1 MGVAFL
7 QSLEIQ
13 AERVLTSNVLGR
25 EDFIGQLR
33 IAARAWQAHQDTRRV
48 YDGHKSWAWS
58 RRNIATAEEELRQRK
73 E

>member
-33 IAARAWQAHQDTRRV
+33 IAARAWQAHQDTRRPQEV
-48 YDGHKSWAWS
+48 VLEPWQYCNGG
-58 RRNIATAEEELRQRK
+58 RK
-73 E
+73 A